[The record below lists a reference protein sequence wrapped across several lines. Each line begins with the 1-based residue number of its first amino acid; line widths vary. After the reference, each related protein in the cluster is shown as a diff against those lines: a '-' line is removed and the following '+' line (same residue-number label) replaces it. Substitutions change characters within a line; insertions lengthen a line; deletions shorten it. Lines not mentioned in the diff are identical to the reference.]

1 MVSALLQRSEIIK
14 RSRQEKWRRRL
25 MRFLLWLAILALALA
40 ELSWF
45 LHREAFLFQK
55 VEIVGATPGLSARVQ
70 TVIRD
75 QLSGDYLGLIP
86 RSGIWFYPKIFL
98 IKSLTTSLPEIS
110 EIKINL
116 VAGHV
121 LLISIKERS
130 ASYLWC
136 GQDGATCYT
145 LDETGLAF
153 ALAPRFSGYPFFQF
167 SGELPA
173 VPIGS
178 RPLPPDI
185 FSQVIALQSGI
196 NKVLAS
202 SVLPLRIYL
211 LPLEQPLEWHFL
223 LHNPDL
229 AEDSRYNVTL
239 LVDNRQA
246 LGNLLINLHSA
257 LSAPVF
263 IQEYQDKISTGATLD
278 YLDLRF
284 PDKVFYKFK

>member
-1 MVSALLQRSEIIK
+1 MVSALTQRSEIVK
-14 RSRQEKWRRRL
+14 RSRQAKLYQRL

-45 LHREAFLFQK
+45 LHREVFLFQK
-55 VEIVGATPGLSARVQ
+55 VEIVGATPGLSAHVQ
-70 TVIRD
+70 RAIQD
-75 QLSGDYLGLIP
+75 ELSGDYLGLVP
-86 RSGIWFYPKIFL
+86 RSGIWFYPKSFL

-110 EIKINL
+110 EIRISQE
-116 VAGHV
+116 VGRV
-121 LLISIKERS
+121 LLVLVKERV

-136 GQDGATCYT
+136 SHDGVTCDT
-145 LDETGLAF
+145 LDETGFAF
-153 ALAPRFSGYPFFQF
+153 ALAPRFSGHPFFQF

-173 VPIGS
+173 TPIGS
-178 RPLPPDI
+178 RPLPSDI

-196 NKVLAS
+196 NKVLATS
-202 SVLPLRIYL
+202 ILPSRIYL
-211 LPLEQPLEWHFL
+211 LPLDQQLEWHFL

-239 LVDNRQA
+239 LVDNRQV
-246 LGNLLINLHSA
+246 LNNLLTNLHSA

-263 IQEYQDKISTGATLD
+263 IQEYQDKIKVGGSLD